1 MKVAAIGMIAVV
13 MLAAGL
19 SAQGIPNSSIR
30 NNEIFTGEI
39 TDSLCPDGQH
49 IDVVKSQK
57 NCVLTCVKFEGAE
70 FMLYSPGT
78 RHAYKLDDQRQPV
91 AFASQEVIVT
101 GTYDKASNEIRVI
114 SIRPKIMD
122 AGL

>member
-1 MKVAAIGMIAVV
+1 MKIAAIGMIAVV

-19 SAQGIPNSSIR
+19 SAQAIPNFSTR

-39 TDSLCPDGQH
+39 TDSLCADGH
-49 IDVVKSQK
+49 HVDVIKSQK
-57 NCVLTCVKFEGAE
+57 NCALTCVMLEGAE
-70 FMLYSPGT
+70 FMLYNPAT
-78 RHAYKLDDQRQPV
+78 KHNYKLDDQRQPI

-101 GTYDKASNEIRVI
+101 GTYDKATNAIHVV
-114 SIRPKIMD
+114 SIRAKITD